1 MKDSGIAWIGKIPE
15 GWGTSRVGLHY
26 DIVLGKM
33 LCSEQATPQ
42 HTLGRYYCAA
52 NVHFGE
58 ISPEDELKEMWFSEA
73 EKQSYGIKE
82 GDLLVVEGGAGAG
95 GCAIASRIQGEVYI
109 QNSILRVRAKEGNDN
124 RYLRYYIESMVKRNY
139 IDIVCNKATI
149 PHFTKDKLGAMPY
162 IVMSLAEQQAIADF
176 LDEKC
181 AAFDK
186 LIDNQKAQIEKM
198 KEYKQS
204 VITEAVTKGLN
215 PSVPMKDSGIE
226 WIGKIPEGWETCRL
240 KNVADPLQENSFIDG
255 DWIESPDITD
265 EGIRYLTTGNVGD
278 GLYKRQGNG
287 YISQET
293 FKDLNCKY
301 AYPGD
306 LVIARLNAPYGRSCI
321 LEDDED
327 SYVLAVD
334 IVILRTLQDK
344 RYICYFTQCPGY
356 QRAVEDY
363 SRGTAMKR
371 ISRNNLGNIDVLLPP
386 LAEQQAIADYL
397 DEKCAAIDKLIA
409 IKQAKIDKLNDYKKS
424 LIYEYVTGKREVL

>member
-1 MKDSGIAWIGKIPE
+1 MSLAEQQAIADYLDEKCAAIDKLIDNQKVQIEKMKEYKQSVITEAVTKGLNPSVPMKDSGIAWIGEIPD
-15 GWGTSRVGLHY
+15 GWRTSRVGLHY

-162 IVMSLAEQQAIADF
+162 IVMSLAEQQAIAD
-176 LDEKC
+176 
-181 AAFDK
+181 
-186 LIDNQKAQIEKM
+186 
-198 KEYKQS
+198 
-204 VITEAVTKGLN
+204 
-215 PSVPMKDSGIE
+215 
-226 WIGKIPEGWETCRL
+226 
-240 KNVADPLQENSFIDG
+240 
-255 DWIESPDITD
+255 
-265 EGIRYLTTGNVGD
+265 
-278 GLYKRQGNG
+278 
-287 YISQET
+287 
-293 FKDLNCKY
+293 
-301 AYPGD
+301 
-306 LVIARLNAPYGRSCI
+306 
-321 LEDDED
+321 
-327 SYVLAVD
+327 
-334 IVILRTLQDK
+334 
-344 RYICYFTQCPGY
+344 
-356 QRAVEDY
+356 
-363 SRGTAMKR
+363 
-371 ISRNNLGNIDVLLPP
+371 
-386 LAEQQAIADYL
+386 YL

-409 IKQAKIDKLNDYKKS
+409 VKQGKIDKLNDYKKS

>member
-1 MKDSGIAWIGKIPE
+1 MMRPMKDSGIEWIGKIPE
-15 GWGTSRVGLHY
+15 GWRTSRVGLHY
-26 DIVLGKM
+26 DIVLWKM

-149 PHFTKDKLGAMPY
+149 PHFTKDKLGAIPY
-162 IVMSLAEQQAIADF
+162 IVMSLAEQQAIADY

-181 AAFDK
+181 AAIDK

-204 VITEAVTKGLN
+204 VITEAITKGLN
-215 PSVPMKDSGIE
+215 PSVPMKDSGIA
-226 WIGKIPEGWETCRL
+226 WIGKIPEGWEMDRL
-240 KNVADPLQENSFIDG
+240 KYVATYNDEVLPENLDGNTEIKYIDIGSVSLENGIEHIEEFSFRDAPSRARRVTNSGDIIVSTVRTYLKAIAKIKQNGLVVSTGFCVIRPIKSVCGSYIEYYCKSNAFTDNVSSNSY
-255 DWIESPDITD
+255 
-265 EGIRYLTTGNVGD
+265 GISYPAINSSVLMGF
-278 GLYKRQGNG
+278 
-287 YISQET
+287 YIPS
-293 FKDLNCKY
+293 
-301 AYPGD
+301 
-306 LVIARLNAPYGRSCI
+306 
-321 LEDDED
+321 
-327 SYVLAVD
+327 
-334 IVILRTLQDK
+334 
-344 RYICYFTQCPGY
+344 
-356 QRAVEDY
+356 
-363 SRGTAMKR
+363 
-371 ISRNNLGNIDVLLPP
+371 PP